1 MKLREYQAAAKKTDQ
16 FPMRSQ
22 HSDGTPDKGE
32 LVPLLG
38 LTGEVGALLSEYK
51 KLLRDG
57 PVHLRFTD
65 RLKEELGD
73 TLWYVSTVATR
84 FGLSLESIAEAN
96 LKKVTERW
104 SKPSHRAA
112 LDSAFRSNERLPR
125 RFTYRF
131 AYAPRDDGSMGVAL
145 FSRKGRQI
153 GALLT
158 DNAHEEDGYRFHDVM
173 HFAFVALL
181 GWSPVARKLLD
192 KKRRSRSTTDEV
204 EDGGRAG
211 VIDEAIVAMVFDY
224 IEHDLAA
231 TKGITR
237 IDTETLRGIRALTRG
252 FEVHTRTES
261 EWEEA
266 ILKGLNVWRQVEAH
280 DGGTVSGDF
289 GRRTFSFTP
298 PATRRKVLSG
308 AHVVA
313 AGSRGSARG
322 RLKRSGAT
330 SVGRTAAAARDSQ
343 RTSA

>member
-1 MKLREYQAAAKKTDQ
+1 MKLREYQEAAKKTDQ
-16 FPMRSQ
+16 FRKRRSRP
-22 HSDGTPDKGE
+22 DGAPDKGD

-73 TLWYVSTVATR
+73 TLWYISTVASR
-84 FGLSLESIAEAN
+84 FGLSLESIAQAN
-96 LKKVTERW
+96 LKKVGDRW
-104 SKPSHRAA
+104 SRPGQREAF
-112 LDSAFRSNERLPR
+112 DSKFKMHERLPR

-131 AYAPRDDGSMGVAL
+131 AYAPRKDGSLGVAL
-145 FSRKGRQI
+145 FDRRGKQI

-192 KKRRSRSTTDEV
+192 KKRRSKKRTDEV

-231 TKGITR
+231 TKGIRR

-252 FEVHTRTES
+252 FEVHARTES
-261 EWEEA
+261 EWEDA
-266 ILKGLNVWRQVEAH
+266 ILKGLDVWRQVEAH

-289 GRRTFSFTP
+289 ERGTFSFNP
-298 PATRRKVLSG
+298 PTRR
-308 AHVVA
+308 
-313 AGSRGSARG
+313 RE
-322 RLKRSGAT
+322 RSGA
-330 SVGRTAAAARDSQ
+330 RAAAAGATVTAHLGQ
-343 RTSA
+343 RREVPTSADKIARGGRSSRQTAA

>member
-1 MKLREYQAAAKKTDQ
+1 MRLREYQAEAKKTDQ
-16 FPMRSQ
+16 FPKRRSRP
-22 HSDGTPDKGE
+22 DGIPDKGE

-57 PVHLRFTD
+57 PVHLRFSD

-73 TLWYVSTVATR
+73 TLWYVSTVASR
-84 FGLSLESIAEAN
+84 FGLSLESIAKEN
-96 LKKVTERW
+96 LKKVNDRW
-104 SKPSHRAA
+104 SRPNRRAA
-112 LDSAFRSNERLPR
+112 LDSEFRSNERLPR

-131 AYAPRDDGSMGVAL
+131 AYAPRKDGSLGVAL
-145 FSRKGRQI
+145 FSRRGKQI
-153 GALLT
+153 GSLLT

-192 KKRRSRSTTDEV
+192 KKRRSRSATDEV

-252 FEVHTRTES
+252 FEVHARTES

-280 DGGTVSGDF
+280 DGGTVRGDF
-289 GRRTFSFTP
+289 RRRTFSFTP
-298 PATRRKVLSG
+298 PTRRRARPG
-308 AHVVA
+308 AHA
-313 AGSRGSARG
+313 AAADSAERAQRGP
-322 RLKRSGAT
+322 KRSGAISADRTGVAGRSSRRT
-330 SVGRTAAAARDSQ
+330 SV
-343 RTSA
+343 